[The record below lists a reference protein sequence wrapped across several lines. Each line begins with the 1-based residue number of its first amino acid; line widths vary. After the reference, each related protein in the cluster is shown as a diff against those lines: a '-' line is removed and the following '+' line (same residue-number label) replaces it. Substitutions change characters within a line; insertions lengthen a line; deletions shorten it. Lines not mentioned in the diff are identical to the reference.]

1 MSLFNRWH
9 YFRRIFRA
17 YFGAGNSQLSFW
29 HDQPSVNENFTV
41 DELGEYYM
49 PFLEKA
55 DYAGTFDNK
64 GIPMLDYHGKI
75 GRQYNPIAIAQWGLG
90 ITTNFVAPK
99 ARSDRASFYWRA
111 IGFVNIWSKMQ
122 AEYWCGTITLIGST
136 ALHCVPHGIPHWRRD
151 RVFRC

>member
-1 MSLFNRWH
+1 MSLFNRLH
-9 YFRRIFRA
+9 YFRRIFHA

-29 HDQPSVNENFTV
+29 HDQPAVNENFTV

-55 DYAGTFDNK
+55 DYAGTFDDE
-64 GIPMLDYHGKI
+64 G
-75 GRQYNPIAIAQWGLG
+75 
-90 ITTNFVAPK
+90 
-99 ARSDRASFYWRA
+99 
-111 IGFVNIWSKMQ
+111 KMQ
-122 AEYWCGTITLIGST
+122 TEYWCGTITLIGST